1 MSGKWYFS
9 LSFWFNVLA
18 VIVAVASAFGFADF
32 NPDPLVPTVAVLI
45 VAVINAVIRFFP
57 KVRVGKFSL

>member
-1 MSGKWYFS
+1 MSSKWYFS

-18 VIVAVASAFGFADF
+18 VVLAVALEFGFADF
-32 NPDPLVPTVAVLI
+32 QPDPLVPTIAVLI

-57 KVRVGKFSL
+57 RVRVGKFSL

>member
-1 MSGKWYFS
+1 MSSKWYFS

-32 NPDPLVPTVAVLI
+32 ESDPLVPTIAVLI

-57 KVRVGKFSL
+57 RVRVGKFSL